1 MRVADPYLAPGEQ
14 VKLVAGK
21 TLDVKEALA
30 AQDNGIFERES
41 PYLPVTVS
49 GDKTKGAVS
58 AQTLHAFIS
67 YALKVSERAVSR
79 LEEGVIVP
87 SPYERA
93 CEYCPFAGVCG
104 APGEFIRSLCG
115 VTDEVI
121 EQAGEDTAAEKGE
134 RDA

>member
-1 MRVADPYLAPGEQ
+1 MFQ
-14 VKLVAGK
+14 VLK
-21 TLDVKEALA
+21 TEGA
-30 AQDNGIFERES
+30 ARRGVFSCPHGTVQT
-41 PYLPVTVS
+41 PVFMNVGTQ
-49 GDKTKGAVS
+49 GAIKGAVS
-58 AQTLHAFIS
+58 ARTMSAFIS

-104 APGEFIRSLCG
+104 APGEFARSLCG